1 MTRERLAAREH
12 AASAFPAASGRAR
25 VRVYQTV
32 SKPRLTGIGIEI
44 GPGRGADTHFA
55 VAPVSHDGGGRLPAA
70 WIGRPQ
76 LRRGNRVR
84 AGVERQ
90 LHRPKPELRRGMED
104 ASPLGA

>member
-55 VAPVSHDGGGRLPAA
+55 VAPVSLSRRRFLMGAA
-70 WIGRPQ
+70 NGVLED
-76 LRRGNRVR
+76 LRINSSSTILMVR
-84 AGVERQ
+84 T
-90 LHRPKPELRRGMED
+90 
-104 ASPLGA
+104 